1 MYGTTYG
8 TMKKT
13 TIYLPDDLKKK
24 VEAAAKAGRQSEAD
38 VIRDAIS
45 SAVDAKPVY
54 PAPRV
59 PLPGM
64 KLGDPT
70 IAERAGDL
78 LEGFGE

>member
-1 MYGTTYG
+1 
-8 TMKKT
+8 MKKT
-13 TIYLPDDLKKK
+13 TLYLPDDLKKK
-24 VEAAAKAGRQSEAD
+24 IEQVAKGEGRSEAD

-45 SAVDAKPVY
+45 SAVDVKPVY

-59 PLPGM
+59 PLPGV

>member
-1 MYGTTYG
+1 MYGKTYG
-8 TMKKT
+8 TMRKT

-24 VEAAAKAGRQSEAD
+24 VEALAKAGGQSEAD
-38 VIRDAIS
+38 VIREAIS
-45 SAVDAKPVY
+45 SAVEAKPVY

-64 KLGDPT
+64 KLGDPA

>member
-8 TMKKT
+8 IMKKT

-24 VEAAAKAGRQSEAD
+24 IEARAKAGRQSEAD

-45 SAVDAKPVY
+45 SAVEAKPVY

>member
-1 MYGTTYG
+1 
-8 TMKKT
+8 MKKT

-24 VEAAAKAGRQSEAD
+24 VEAMAKQEKKSEAD
-38 VIRDAIS
+38 VIREAVS
-45 SAVDAKPVY
+45 SVIEAKQTY
-54 PAPRV
+54 PKPRI

-78 LEGFGE
+78 LDGFGE

>member
-1 MYGTTYG
+1 
-8 TMKKT
+8 MKKT
-13 TIYLPDDLKKK
+13 TLYLPDDLKKK
-24 VEAAAKAGRQSEAD
+24 IEQVAKEEGRSEAD

-45 SAVDAKPVY
+45 SAVEAKPIY

-64 KLGDPT
+64 KLGDPN